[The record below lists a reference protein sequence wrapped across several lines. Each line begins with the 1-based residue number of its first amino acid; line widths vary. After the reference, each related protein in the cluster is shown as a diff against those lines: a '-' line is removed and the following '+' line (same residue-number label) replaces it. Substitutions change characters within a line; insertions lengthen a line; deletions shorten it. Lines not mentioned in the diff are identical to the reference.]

1 MRHRLQHHDLFQR
14 QQPQIQNLILFP
26 NNEEE
31 WIFFHEE
38 GFSLNFQHN
47 LNVNKVKTHSMREK
61 VVSNFL
67 NG

>member
-31 WIFFHEE
+31 WNFFHEE
-38 GFSLNFQHN
+38 GFSLNF
-47 LNVNKVKTHSMREK
+47 
-61 VVSNFL
+61 
-67 NG
+67 